1 MKLNYIYCMDRVFL
15 CQEKNEKLTSF
26 LWGHSELKNCN
37 YLWLKFYL
45 ELENVQKI
53 LKLYNFRIMK

>member
-26 LWGHSELKNCN
+26 LWGHSELKNWN
-37 YLWLKFYL
+37 YLWLNSILNWK
-45 ELENVQKI
+45 NVPKNSEI
-53 LKLYNFRIMK
+53 V